1 MPYAGSGSNN
11 FSPMISLITAV
22 LALAL
27 TLQTPTAPYSVSGR
41 VLDAADGAPVG
52 YADVIV
58 SGAPDRRAVSV
69 TEADGSFTVGD
80 IAFTSAVVEVRM
92 LGYAPFVSDTLAL
105 KAGAPLELGDILLV
119 RADNGIEGVTV
130 VAEKNRIVYKLDRR
144 TISASSALN
153 AAGGTAL
160 DVLAGTPSVLV
171 DAEGNLTLRGSGNYL
186 VYVDGK
192 PSPLDGSAALQQIPA
207 ADIDDIE
214 IITTPS
220 ARYKSDGDVGIINIR
235 TVGTSGE
242 GFGGVVNLA
251 GGTLGTW
258 SADGKL
264 SYRKGNNLWY
274 AGGTFQDLKSTSD
287 FRQDKTTVV
296 DGVTTQS
303 RSDGYRYRNNGT
315 FVGNVGWQFDNG
327 THSLALDLQAG
338 KTRNH
343 RGGYMLY
350 NDAFNSEDHYIL
362 AKTLFQYSLNYVW
375 KIGDRS
381 ELSASSRLRYDS
393 YSIEYTESNMFTLA
407 GVRDE
412 GTRGYEE
419 EHHWDADG
427 SLAYSL
433 DYSATG
439 RFEAGYQYTTYSE
452 HGGYHFKYWDKSV
465 GDFVWDETNDI
476 PFYYRRQVHSL
487 YAMATDRIGV
497 LDFDAGLRADRVIDV
512 MDIAVVD
519 ASRHIRRFN
528 LFPSAHISYDA
539 SPAGTF
545 SLGFSRRTNRPGIWQ
560 LEPYITYED
569 YHTRKRGNPDVLP
582 EYVGSLELGWRKSFA
597 QGASMAATAFW
608 RHRKD
613 VVDWARQPYQA
624 GITMDQIVNAGDQDE
639 CGVEFSGT
647 LKPFDWWNS
656 SLNGDV
662 YYHKF
667 VSKRRECTD
676 SHGLNY
682 MLGWINNFTVAKRT
696 RIQFDSHF
704 VGPHSLTQGSE
715 KAYCFFDLAASRQ
728 LLKGRMTLS
737 LVAHDV
743 FHTAVY
749 QSLRQTTDLISSTVV
764 RPRYPNLILSMTF
777 RFNSAAAKEKSGAI
791 SGDAGFE
798 GKEF

>member
-1 MPYAGSGSNN
+1 MLS
-11 FSPMISLITAV
+11 FLTAV
-22 LALAL
+22 LALVFAL
-27 TLQTPTAPYSVSGR
+27 QSPAAPYSVSGR
-41 VLDAADGAPVG
+41 VVDAADNAPVG
-52 YADVIV
+52 FADVIV
-58 SGAPDRRAVSV
+58 SGPGGRQAVTV
-69 TEADGSFTVGD
+69 ADADGVFVAKG
-80 IAFTSAVVEVRM
+80 IAFLSAVVEVRM
-92 LGYAPFVSDTLAL
+92 VGYVPFVSDTLVL
-105 KAGAPLELGDILLV
+105 KAGAPLDLGDILLV
-119 RADNGIEGVTV
+119 REDNGLEGVTV

-144 TISASSALN
+144 TISASAALN

-160 DVLAGTPSVLV
+160 DVLANTPSVIV

-220 ARYKSDGDVGIINIR
+220 ARYESEGDVGIINIK
-235 TVGTSGE
+235 TIGGI
-242 GFGGVVNLA
+242 GDGLGGVLNLSA
-251 GGTLGTW
+251 GTLGTW
-258 SADGKL
+258 SADGRL
-264 SYRKGNNLWY
+264 SYRKGNSMWY

-287 FRQDKTTVV
+287 FRQDKTTIV

-315 FVGNVGWQFDNG
+315 YVGNAGWQFDNG
-327 THSLALDLQAG
+327 THSLSLDLQAG
-338 KTRNH
+338 KTKNH

-350 NDAFNSEDHYIL
+350 NEAFNSEDHYIL
-362 AKTLFQYSLNYVW
+362 AKTLYQYSLDYVW
-375 KIGDRS
+375 KISDRS

-427 SLAYSL
+427 ALEYKL

-439 RFEAGYQYTTYSE
+439 CLEAGYQYTTYSE
-452 HGGYHFKYWDKSV
+452 HGGYHFKYWDKGA
-465 GDFVWDETNDI
+465 GDFVWDDTNDI

-487 YAMATDRIGV
+487 YTMATDRIGM
-497 LDFDAGLRADRVIDV
+497 LNFDAGLRADRVIDV

-519 ASRHIRRFN
+519 ASRHIKRFN
-528 LFPSAHISYDA
+528 LFPSVHISYDA
-539 SPAGTF
+539 SDAGIF
-545 SLGFSRRTNRPGIWQ
+545 SFGYSRRTNRPGIWQ

-597 QGASMAATAFW
+597 QGANLAATAFW

-613 VVDWARQPYQA
+613 VVDWARKPYEP

-639 CGVEFSGT
+639 CGLEFSGT
-647 LKPFDWWNS
+647 LKPFAWWNS

-667 VSKRRECTD
+667 VAKRDECSD
-676 SHGLNY
+676 SEGLNY
-682 MLGWINNFTVAKRT
+682 MFGWINNFTVAKET

-749 QSLRQTTDLISSTVV
+749 ESLRQTPDLISSTIV
-764 RPRYPNLILSMTF
+764 RPKYPNIILSMTF
-777 RFNSAAAKEKSGAI
+777 RFNTAAAKEKTGAI